1 MGRKKKSTRK
11 INASLIKAILLL
23 MIVGG
28 AALWFILQKGIIN
41 GYNVVLQNT
50 QENLEE
56 QVREEAKKAA
66 TLSMTIDKKFLAY
79 STAKNATQESA
90 KATVKLDEEELP
102 LDGSLKFTSSNDDV
116 VTVSSDGTITA
127 KEVGVATISVTD
139 KYNHVASEDIEVILP
154 IQKISLS
161 NVGSNRVG
169 KQLQLKLVTTP
180 NGASVN
186 TLQYTSSN
194 EAIATVNRNGIVKG
208 IAPGTVK
215 ITVTDEY
222 NPEVTASVTIQVTR

>member
-1 MGRKKKSTRK
+1 MGRKKSTRK

-28 AALWFILQKGIIN
+28 VALWFVLQKGIIK

-66 TLSMTIDKKFLAY
+66 TLSITLDKKYLAY
-79 STAKNATQESA
+79 STAKNATQETA

-116 VTVSSDGTITA
+116 VTVASDGTITA

-222 NPEVTASVTIQVTR
+222 NPAVTASVTIQVTR

>member
-1 MGRKKKSTRK
+1 MGRKKSTRK

-28 AALWFILQKGIIN
+28 VALWFVLQKGIIK

-66 TLSMTIDKKFLAY
+66 TLSMTLDKKYLAY
-79 STAKNATQESA
+79 STAKNATQETA

-116 VTVSSDGTITA
+116 VTVASDGTITA

-161 NVGSNRVG
+161 NVGSNKVG

-222 NPEVTASVTIQVTR
+222 NPAVTASVTIQVTR

>member
-1 MGRKKKSTRK
+1 MGRKKSTRK

-28 AALWFILQKGIIN
+28 VALWFVLQKGIIK

-66 TLSMTIDKKFLAY
+66 TLSMTLDKKYLAY
-79 STAKNATQESA
+79 STAKNATQETA

-116 VTVSSDGTITA
+116 VTVASDGTITA

>member
-1 MGRKKKSTRK
+1 MGRKKSTRK

-28 AALWFILQKGIIN
+28 VALWFVLQKGIIK

-56 QVREEAKKAA
+56 QVKEEAKKAA
-66 TLSMTIDKKFLAY
+66 TLSMTLDKKYLAY
-79 STAKNATQESA
+79 STAKNATQETA

-102 LDGSLKFTSSNDDV
+102 LDGSLTFTSSNDDV
-116 VTVSSDGTITA
+116 VTVASDGTITA

>member
-1 MGRKKKSTRK
+1 MGRKKSTRK

-28 AALWFILQKGIIN
+28 VALWFVLQKGIIK

-50 QENLEE
+50 QENLEA

-66 TLSMTIDKKFLAY
+66 TLSMTLDKKYLAY
-79 STAKNATQESA
+79 STAKNATQETA
-90 KATVKLDEEELP
+90 KATVKLDAEELP
-102 LDGSLKFTSSNDDV
+102 LDGSLTFTSSNDDV

>member
-1 MGRKKKSTRK
+1 MGRKKSTRK

-28 AALWFILQKGIIN
+28 VALWFVLQKGIIK

-56 QVREEAKKAA
+56 QVKEEAKKAA
-66 TLSMTIDKKFLAY
+66 TLSMTLDKKYLAY
-79 STAKNATQESA
+79 STAKNATQETA
-90 KATVKLDEEELP
+90 KA
-102 LDGSLKFTSSNDDV
+102 
-116 VTVSSDGTITA
+116 SDGTITA

>member
-1 MGRKKKSTRK
+1 MGRKKSTRK

-23 MIVGG
+23 IIVGG
-28 AALWFILQKGIIN
+28 VALWFVLQKGIIK

-66 TLSMTIDKKFLAY
+66 TLSITLDKKYLAY
-79 STAKNATQESA
+79 STAKNATQETA

-116 VTVSSDGTITA
+116 VTVASDGTITA

-161 NVGSNRVG
+161 NVGSNKVG

>member
-1 MGRKKKSTRK
+1 MGRKKSTRK

-28 AALWFILQKGIIN
+28 VALWFVLQKGIIK

-66 TLSMTIDKKFLAY
+66 TLSMTLDKKYLAY

-90 KATVKLDEEELP
+90 KATVKLDAEELP
-102 LDGSLKFTSSNDDV
+102 LDGSLTFTSSNDEV

>member
-1 MGRKKKSTRK
+1 MGRKKSTRK

-28 AALWFILQKGIIN
+28 VALWFVLQKGIIK

-66 TLSMTIDKKFLAY
+66 TLSMTLDKKYLAY

-102 LDGSLKFTSSNDDV
+102 LDGSLKFTSSNDEV

-222 NPEVTASVTIQVTR
+222 NPAVTASVTIQVTR

>member
-1 MGRKKKSTRK
+1 MGRKKSTRK

-28 AALWFILQKGIIN
+28 VALWFVLQKGIIK

-66 TLSMTIDKKFLAY
+66 TLSMTLDKKYLAY
-79 STAKNATQESA
+79 STAKNATQETA

-116 VTVSSDGTITA
+116 VTVASDGTITA

-222 NPEVTASVTIQVTR
+222 NPAVTASVTIQVTR

>member
-1 MGRKKKSTRK
+1 MGRKKSTRK

-28 AALWFILQKGIIN
+28 VALWFVLQKGIIK

-66 TLSMTIDKKFLAY
+66 TLSMTLDKKYLAY

-102 LDGSLKFTSSNDDV
+102 LDGSLTFTSSNDDV
-116 VTVSSDGTITA
+116 VTVASDGTITA

-222 NPEVTASVTIQVTR
+222 NPAVTASVTIQVTR

>member
-1 MGRKKKSTRK
+1 MGRKKSTRK

-23 MIVGG
+23 IIVGG
-28 AALWFILQKGIIN
+28 VALWFVLQKGIIK

-66 TLSMTIDKKFLAY
+66 TLSITLDKKYLAY
-79 STAKNATQESA
+79 STAKNATQETA

-116 VTVSSDGTITA
+116 VTVASDGTITA